1 MNQIKVGCCGF
12 AKGRKEYF
20 RLHGGSDYRHQY
32 TNDELTKLSKMI
44 DEEAYVLFNNIAMY
58 NDALKFKGLV
68 GVK

>member
-1 MNQIKVGCCGF
+1 MSQIKLGCCGL

-20 RLHGGSDYRHQY
+20 RLHGGSDYRQQY

-44 DEEAYVLFNNIAMY
+44 DGEAYVLFN
-58 NDALKFKGLV
+58 DALRLRDLV